1 MEKFNQTLF
10 SYFGMLLLCL
20 MVKMFELKEL
30 CFVLLM
36 ESPFTWR
43 TMETDPDAMAIDVG

>member
-1 MEKFNQTLF
+1 MGKFNQTLF

-30 CFVLLM
+30 CFVVLWKAHLF
-36 ESPFTWR
+36 EELWNRSR
-43 TMETDPDAMAIDVG
+43 CDGNVG